1 VTGYRHGVGP
11 VQAELIRRGRES
23 FLGYVMPKGYRE
35 IRAVRALVARGIVTP
50 SLGWPNVYL
59 VKESPQMLRGGRP

>member
-1 VTGYRHGVGP
+1 VSGYRHGIGP
-11 VQAELIRRGRES
+11 VQAELIERGRRS
-23 FLGYVMPKGYRE
+23 FLGYVMPKGYR
-35 IRAVRALVARGIVTP
+35 AARALVARGIMTP